1 MGEKNELKHFFTCNG
16 KVIETIPEISISDGT
31 VIEGGILHR
40 NEDGTLCSIGKPLS
54 IELECKL
61 SDELF
66 WTLVAPNRINQ
77 NNFRK
82 IHGIPKRRKINGSRK
97 NKRLSEWTTQVQQV
111 PAKEIV
117 DFAKVHPC
125 DYMRKSL
132 QQYPYWGNEDN
143 GFNRQ
148 KFKEIFNEH

>member
-1 MGEKNELKHFFTCNG
+1 MGEKEELKHFFTSNG
-16 KVIETIPEISISDGT
+16 EAIEETPEISISDGAF

-61 SDELF
+61 SNELF

-82 IHGIPKRRKINGSRK
+82 KHGIPKRRKINGSRK
-97 NKRLSEWTTQVQQV
+97 NKRLVLLSLSSEVSVKITVVFPPLFERLT
-111 PAKEIV
+111 K
-117 DFAKVHPC
+117 
-125 DYMRKSL
+125 
-132 QQYPYWGNEDN
+132 
-143 GFNRQ
+143 
-148 KFKEIFNEH
+148 

>member
-16 KVIETIPEISISDGT
+16 KVIETIPEISISYGT

-82 IHGIPKRRKINGSRK
+82 MHGIPKRRKINGTK
-97 NKRLSEWTTQVQQV
+97 KRRL
-111 PAKEIV
+111 
-117 DFAKVHPC
+117 
-125 DYMRKSL
+125 
-132 QQYPYWGNEDN
+132 
-143 GFNRQ
+143 
-148 KFKEIFNEH
+148 

>member
-1 MGEKNELKHFFTCNG
+1 MDEKEELKHFFTCNG
-16 KVIETIPEISISDGT
+16 EVIEEIPEISISDGAF

-61 SDELF
+61 SNELF

-82 IHGIPKRRKINGSRK
+82 KHGIPKRRKINGSRK
-97 NKRLSEWTTQVQQV
+97 NKRLSRMEDTSTTGTCQRN
-111 PAKEIV
+111 
-117 DFAKVHPC
+117 C
-125 DYMRKSL
+125 
-132 QQYPYWGNEDN
+132 
-143 GFNRQ
+143 
-148 KFKEIFNEH
+148 

>member
-1 MGEKNELKHFFTCNG
+1 MDEKEELKHFFTCNG
-16 KVIETIPEISISDGT
+16 EVIEEIPEISISDGS

-66 WTLVAPNRINQ
+66 WTLLAPDRIKQ

-82 IHGIPKRRKINGSRK
+82 MHNIPKSRKIAGRKGVKK
-97 NKRLSEWTTQVQQV
+97 NK
-111 PAKEIV
+111 
-117 DFAKVHPC
+117 
-125 DYMRKSL
+125 
-132 QQYPYWGNEDN
+132 
-143 GFNRQ
+143 
-148 KFKEIFNEH
+148 

>member
-1 MGEKNELKHFFTCNG
+1 MDEKEELKHFFTCNG
-16 KVIETIPEISISDGT
+16 EVIEEIPEISISDGS

-66 WTLVAPNRINQ
+66 WTLFAPNRINK

-82 IHGIPKRRKINGSRK
+82 MHGILKRRKINGSRK
-97 NKRLSEWTTQVQQV
+97 NKRLSRMENTSTAGTCQRN
-111 PAKEIV
+111 
-117 DFAKVHPC
+117 C
-125 DYMRKSL
+125 
-132 QQYPYWGNEDN
+132 
-143 GFNRQ
+143 
-148 KFKEIFNEH
+148 

>member
-1 MGEKNELKHFFTCNG
+1 MGEKNELKHFFACNG
-16 KVIETIPEISISDGT
+16 KVIETIPEISISDGN

-82 IHGIPKRRKINGSRK
+82 MNGIPKKRKIAGRK
-97 NKRLSEWTTQVQQV
+97 GV
-111 PAKEIV
+111 
-117 DFAKVHPC
+117 
-125 DYMRKSL
+125 RK
-132 QQYPYWGNEDN
+132 Y
-143 GFNRQ
+143 R
-148 KFKEIFNEH
+148 

>member
-1 MGEKNELKHFFTCNG
+1 MGEKDELKHFFTCNG
-16 KVIETIPEISISDGT
+16 EVIEEIAGISISDGT

-40 NEDGTLCSIGKPLS
+40 NEDGTLCSIGKPVS

-97 NKRLSEWTTQVQQV
+97 NKRLSRMENTSTAGTCQRNCRLC
-111 PAKEIV
+111 KSTS
-117 DFAKVHPC
+117 
-125 DYMRKSL
+125 MRVYDKKLTPISVL
-132 QQYPYWGNEDN
+132 GKP
-143 GFNRQ
+143 RQ
-148 KFKEIFNEH
+148 WF

>member
-16 KVIETIPEISISDGT
+16 KVIETIPDISISDGT
-31 VIEGGILHR
+31 VIEGGIIHR

-82 IHGIPKRRKINGSRK
+82 MHGIPKRRKINGSRK
-97 NKRLSEWTTQVQQV
+97 TKRLSRTENTDTADTCQRN
-111 PAKEIV
+111 
-117 DFAKVHPC
+117 C
-125 DYMRKSL
+125 
-132 QQYPYWGNEDN
+132 
-143 GFNRQ
+143 
-148 KFKEIFNEH
+148 

>member
-1 MGEKNELKHFFTCNG
+1 MGLFRQGHGIKQERENIAKMIACQMKH
-16 KVIETIPEISISDGT
+16 GT

-54 IELECKL
+54 IEFECKF

-66 WTLVAPNRINQ
+66 WTLVAPDRINQ

-97 NKRLSEWTTQVQQV
+97 NK
-111 PAKEIV
+111 
-117 DFAKVHPC
+117 H
-125 DYMRKSL
+125 
-132 QQYPYWGNEDN
+132 
-143 GFNRQ
+143 
-148 KFKEIFNEH
+148 

>member
-1 MGEKNELKHFFTCNG
+1 MGEKEELKHFFTCNG
-16 KVIETIPEISISDGT
+16 EVIEQIPEISISDGAF

-54 IELECKL
+54 IELKCKL

-66 WTLVAPNRINQ
+66 LTLVAPNRINQ

-97 NKRLSEWTTQVQQV
+97 NKRLSRMENTSTASTCQRNCRLC
-111 PAKEIV
+111 KSTS
-117 DFAKVHPC
+117 
-125 DYMRKSL
+125 MRVYDKKLTPISVL
-132 QQYPYWGNEDN
+132 GKP
-143 GFNRQ
+143 RQ
-148 KFKEIFNEH
+148 WF

>member
-16 KVIETIPEISISDGT
+16 KVIETIPEISISDGN

-61 SDELF
+61 SNELF

-82 IHGIPKRRKINGSRK
+82 MNGIPKKRKIAGRK
-97 NKRLSEWTTQVQQV
+97 GV
-111 PAKEIV
+111 
-117 DFAKVHPC
+117 
-125 DYMRKSL
+125 RK
-132 QQYPYWGNEDN
+132 Y
-143 GFNRQ
+143 R
-148 KFKEIFNEH
+148 

>member
-1 MGEKNELKHFFTCNG
+1 MGEKDELKHFFTCNG
-16 KVIETIPEISISDGT
+16 EVIEEIAGISISDGT

-61 SDELF
+61 SNGLF

-82 IHGIPKRRKINGSRK
+82 IHGIPKKRKIAWRK
-97 NKRLSEWTTQVQQV
+97 GV
-111 PAKEIV
+111 
-117 DFAKVHPC
+117 
-125 DYMRKSL
+125 RKH
-132 QQYPYWGNEDN
+132 
-143 GFNRQ
+143 
-148 KFKEIFNEH
+148 K

>member
-31 VIEGGILHR
+31 VIEGGILHV

-82 IHGIPKRRKINGSRK
+82 MHGIPKKRKIAGRKGVRK
-97 NKRLSEWTTQVQQV
+97 NK
-111 PAKEIV
+111 
-117 DFAKVHPC
+117 
-125 DYMRKSL
+125 
-132 QQYPYWGNEDN
+132 
-143 GFNRQ
+143 
-148 KFKEIFNEH
+148 

>member
-1 MGEKNELKHFFTCNG
+1 MGEKEELKHFFTCNG
-16 KVIETIPEISISDGT
+16 GVIEEIPEILISDDT
-31 VIEGGILHR
+31 VIEDGILHR

-54 IELECKL
+54 IEFECKL

-97 NKRLSEWTTQVQQV
+97 NKRLSRMKNTSTAGTFQRN
-111 PAKEIV
+111 
-117 DFAKVHPC
+117 C
-125 DYMRKSL
+125 
-132 QQYPYWGNEDN
+132 
-143 GFNRQ
+143 
-148 KFKEIFNEH
+148 